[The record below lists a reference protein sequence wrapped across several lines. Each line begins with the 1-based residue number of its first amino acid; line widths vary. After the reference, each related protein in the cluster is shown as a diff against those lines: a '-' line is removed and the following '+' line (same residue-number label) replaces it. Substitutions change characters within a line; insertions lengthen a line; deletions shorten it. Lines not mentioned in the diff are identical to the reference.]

1 MLRRLPQNRAAL
13 PQCPGQFRFQ
23 RLQLCNLCPDDGK
36 LLRDQIPD
44 VLANLMR
51 VTLD

>member
-1 MLRRLPQNRAAL
+1 MLRRLPERRAAL
-13 PQCPGQFRFQ
+13 PQCSRQLRFHRLQFR
-23 RLQLCNLCPDDGK
+23 NLGPDDAE

-51 VTLD
+51 MTLD